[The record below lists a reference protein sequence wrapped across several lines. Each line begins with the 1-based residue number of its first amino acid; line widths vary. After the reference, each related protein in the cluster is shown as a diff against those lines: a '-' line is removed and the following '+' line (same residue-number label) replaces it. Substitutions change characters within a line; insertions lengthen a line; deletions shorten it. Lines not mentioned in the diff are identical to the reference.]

1 MAISLDPQTERH
13 LAIFKTLSDYEQSV
27 LGQAMEQI
35 ATEAPT
41 DSIAES
47 LSETLAGRRF
57 SKKERVQLEM
67 KSLARHF
74 LHRRQLLETAF
85 TAPEVAKILGTS
97 RQTPHDRLGRNTL
110 LAIKDNG
117 KFLFPSWQF
126 DPTGPDGVLEG
137 FPQVLK
143 VLAMSDYAKLNWL
156 TRPNPDL
163 EGLTPVEA
171 LKQGQSDRVIK
182 QAEAAGA
189 SQWST
194 C

>member
-1 MAISLDPQTERH
+1 MTITLNPQTERY
-13 LAIFKTLSDYEQSV
+13 LALFNTLSEYEQSV
-27 LGQAMEQI
+27 VWQAIEQI

-47 LSETLAGRRF
+47 LSETFAGRRF

-67 KSLARHF
+67 DTLARHF

-85 TAPEVAKILGTS
+85 TAPQVAQILGTS
-97 RQTPHDRLGRNTL
+97 RQTPHDRVRSQIL

-117 KFLFPSWQF
+117 KLLFPPWQF
-126 DPTGPDGVLEG
+126 DPTGSDGVLEG

-143 VLAMSDYAKLNWL
+143 ALAMSDYAKLNWL
-156 TRPNPDL
+156 TRPNPYL

-171 LKQGQSDRVIK
+171 LKQGQSDRVVQ

-189 SQWST
+189 SQWS
-194 C
+194 